1 LDKCVTTTTTT
12 TTTATMGINVA
23 TKRTPANL
31 LHNSKQNTH
40 DRVAAWLRTQHAHVH
55 VPACLTTAMSAS
67 PGIEA
72 VESHTKSLGWTWD
85 PSSRP
90 HFHAP
95 DTDDNNTG
103 SDNDVSRASHDTQ
116 TTTRSSTRAKAYKA
130 NRSLARAKRHRPGD
144 TSSDDEPPSGGVE
157 LDAATAAVLR
167 LVSQLNQEKRQA
179 LLRELGHFVSQFSPP
194 PAEPAAEPSPRDKPV
209 PTPTPVPALAPT
221 SMEVDADP
229 KPAPPTTEPV
239 PAPPTTEPKPNAMEV
254 DTDPEPEPTSP
265 VPSDT
270 ESCATPPAPP
280 PGVAACTWEDGVC
293 VPCAPTKGLPTTV
306 PAPPKHAPVVPHKAR
321 PTQPTIALQQSTAAP
336 PPSVAMPP
344 PAASLNFAGLPRRA
358 GHDFFDRPMPPHGA
372 PHGAPLG
379 APHGV
384 PHKAPPLGAP
394 HGVPHKAPPPPPT
407 THAVFQLP
415 PMPPLLPLA
424 TLQHQQQP
432 LAFPNPWAAG
442 GAGSHPPPTL
452 AAVGLHPP
460 PTLAAVG
467 SLESILAQHQ
477 GTMCPLCPKMLT
489 PEHMC
494 SHAHAQRVS
503 EHKQLDALL
512 GRPASGVRVLRTVE
526 ARPVYVKHR
535 DELTKELVARHWGVD
550 MSTFASR
557 AKSRLAQTNGYK
569 MGKTHHPFDS
579 RWECEI
585 MMVSYKGQGRYAA
598 GDVAI
603 PWTMLPSGRPGSSND
618 PPPLSVQ
625 FAQEEAL
632 ENVGWWPTVHVYIPG
647 TENGP
652 CQRMWVRT
660 ATGWLCVVIC
670 VYQLL

>member
-1 LDKCVTTTTTT
+1 
-12 TTTATMGINVA
+12 MS
-23 TKRTPANL
+23 PA
-31 LHNSKQNTH
+31 Q
-40 DRVAAWLRTQHAHVH
+40 
-55 VPACLTTAMSAS
+55 
-67 PGIEA
+67 
-72 VESHTKSLGWTWD
+72 
-85 PSSRP
+85 
-90 HFHAP
+90 
-95 DTDDNNTG
+95 
-103 SDNDVSRASHDTQ
+103 
-116 TTTRSSTRAKAYKA
+116 
-130 NRSLARAKRHRPGD
+130 
-144 TSSDDEPPSGGVE
+144 
-157 LDAATAAVLR
+157 
-167 LVSQLNQEKRQA
+167 RQA
-179 LLRELGHFVSQFSPP
+179 LFRALIAYDLNFCPP
-194 PAEPAAEPSPRDKPV
+194 PQKCSVQAEPAEEPSPRPMQVDSPS
-209 PTPTPVPALAPT
+209 PA
-221 SMEVDADP
+221 
-229 KPAPPTTEPV
+229 PTTEPV

-254 DTDPEPEPTSP
+254 DTD
-265 VPSDT
+265 PSDT

-372 PHGAPLG
+372 PHGA
-379 APHGV
+379 
-384 PHKAPPLGAP
+384 PLGAP

-535 DELTKELVARHWGVD
+535 DELTKELVARHWGLD
-550 MSTFASR
+550 ISTFASR

-569 MGKTHHPFDS
+569 MGKTHYPFDS

-652 CQRMWVRT
+652 CQRVWVRT
-660 ATGWLCVVIC
+660 ATGWLCAVIC
-670 VYQLL
+670 VYQLLWDTPSAWHIRVIRSRL